1 MGSEMCIRDRT
12 TPDTTLTADNIGTM
26 FTELS
31 PYSPLRTE
39 NSTTHTPIPTVN
51 AMDGGTQQLR
61 PKPILLTALNLKAIF
76 FLIATTLLMKEMIY
90 TVQIRTLQC
99 LSGYPGVRKHIG
111 DFVGL
116 EVTKGKHLRI
126 LRNEVD
132 VLPSLIER

>member
-1 MGSEMCIRDRT
+1 
-12 TPDTTLTADNIGTM
+12 
-26 FTELS
+26 
-31 PYSPLRTE
+31 
-39 NSTTHTPIPTVN
+39 
-51 AMDGGTQQLR
+51 MDGGTQQLR

-99 LSGYPGVRKHIG
+99 LSGHPGVRKHIG

-126 LRNEVD
+126 LRNVVD